1 MKDRRFGLARNKR
14 GAAGCA
20 CYGCYEGSVAGCLAS
35 FLGDALVGVGGNPED
50 VGVCEG
56 VGGFCEVFPTH
67 LRVEA
72 LDEGYGAFCFGT
84 YGFQTCVTHA
94 VGECFGTGDEY
105 FGACGYVLCE
115 QRGACLCGA
124 DDSFCSG
131 VHAQFTQVLCYGFYG
146 ARCVVGDEDDRYV
159 EFFFGAVERF
169 GRTFDGEGTRVDYAV
184 QIGEEGI
191 VAG

>member
-1 MKDRRFGLARNKR
+1 MEDGRFGLARDER
-14 GAAGCA
+14 CAAGCA
-20 CYGCYEGSVAGCLAS
+20 CHCRNEGSVTGRLAA
-35 FLGDALVGVGGNPED
+35 FLGDGLVGIGCNPQYI
-50 VGVCEG
+50 GVCEG
-56 VGGFCEVFPTH
+56 VGGFREVFPAH

-72 LDEGYGAFCFGT
+72 LDEGYGTFCFGA
-84 YGFQTCVTHA
+84 YGFQTCIAHT
-94 VGECFGTGDEY
+94 VGKGIGAGDEHL
-105 FGACGYVLCE
+105 GACGYVLCE

-146 ARCVVGDEDDRYV
+146 ARCIVGDEDDRYV

-169 GRTFDGEGTRVDYAV
+169 GRTFDGEGARVDYAV
-184 QIGEEGI
+184 QVGEEGI